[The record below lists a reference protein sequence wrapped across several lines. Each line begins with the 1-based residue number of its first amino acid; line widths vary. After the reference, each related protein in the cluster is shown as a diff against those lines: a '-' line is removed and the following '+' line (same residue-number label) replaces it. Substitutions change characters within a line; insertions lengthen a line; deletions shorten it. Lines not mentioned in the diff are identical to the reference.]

1 MYLNY
6 FTSIQQILSGL
17 VVSVVYWTNW
27 VVDAN
32 PSVFCIIFFPFKL
45 KRLALS

>member
-1 MYLNY
+1 MYLDY
-6 FTSIQQILSGL
+6 FTSIQQILSDL